1 MMAWSRSTNSLLL
14 GLVGICSGCG
24 GESSG
29 SGGSFTASGVTGPD
43 PTTGDSSGAPT
54 SGAVTATATSGA
66 TSGLSVGSSDVTDS
80 GMSTG
85 PDATGTTG
93 AMTTGDPSTG
103 AMTTGD
109 PSTGD
114 PGVCPLTQQHLP
126 CDALS
131 DDPLH
136 AMGLNCTTAG
146 NMWVDNDN
154 AVAVAKLDFKAP
166 GLIKNKQT
174 WQVARA
180 YGSHVDP
187 NTQKPFWGPR
197 EGEKLLMISSGLL
210 PAPNAEGA
218 VIVADGDVYNN
229 AGVGGEWDSDVMPP
243 PMSAELGSPDPM
255 GFTNCDGV
263 NDCSNTLKKQWDL
276 GSANVSDK
284 TWFSFEL
291 TAPAIATGAV
301 ADANGYSFDF
311 AFFSAEFPEYVDS
324 QYNDIFVVWQAS
336 EAFTGNVTF
345 VKGQPLTVTALWPID
360 YQGDCG
366 LFNPGCPGGADEHLA
381 GTGHIDDGGATSWYK
396 ASSGVN
402 PGETFVLAFAI
413 FDMGDAGFDTTA
425 LIDNWQWDCVGC
437 VPNELDSCG
446 IIPG

>member
-1 MMAWSRSTNSLLL
+1 MMKSRSLQWWVLGL
-14 GLVGICSGCG
+14 GGLVGCG
-24 GESSG
+24 DDAGGSG
-29 SGGSFTASGVTGPD
+29 STFTASGVTTASTASTASTTA
-43 PTTGDSSGAPT
+43 PTTGAMSATDTGE
-54 SGAVTATATSGA
+54 VTTNDATAA
-66 TSGLSVGSSDVTDS
+66 TTTAQSVGSSDATES
-80 GMSTG
+80 GASTG
-85 PDATGTTG
+85 T
-93 AMTTGDPSTG
+93 STG
-103 AMTTGD
+103 AEQ
-109 PSTGD
+109 STGD
-114 PGVCPLTQQHLP
+114 AGTTMNPATGEPGGCALAQQHLP
-126 CDALS
+126 CDPMS
-131 DDPLH
+131 NDPLH

-146 NMWVDNDN
+146 AQWVDNDN

-166 GLIKNKQT
+166 ELIKNKQT

-180 YGSHVDP
+180 YGSFVDP
-187 NTQKPFWGPR
+187 NTQEPFWGPR
-197 EGEKLLMISSGLL
+197 EGEKLLMLSSGLL

-243 PMSAELGSPDPM
+243 PMSPEHGSPDPM

-284 TWFSFEL
+284 TWFHFEL
-291 TAPAIATGAV
+291 TAPAIAKGDV
-301 ADANGYSFDF
+301 ADANGYTFDF

-324 QYNDIFVVWQAS
+324 EFNDIFVVWQAS

-345 VKGQPLTVTALWPID
+345 INGQPLTVTALWPID
-360 YQGDCG
+360 FQGDCG
-366 LFNPGCPGGADEHLA
+366 AFNPGCPGGADEHLA

-396 ASSGVN
+396 ATSGVK

-425 LIDNWQWDCVGC
+425 LIDNWQWDCAGC

-446 IIPG
+446 IVPG